1 LFSISIF
8 QGIIDWLERS
18 QQPCFYKKH
27 FGMDCPGCGMQRAIV
42 ELLKGNVWESIL
54 LYPALLPTIL
64 LFIFLILHLIF
75 KFKKGALILKISF
88 IFTVSII
95 IINFIIKTILT
106 NNF

>member
-1 LFSISIF
+1 
-8 QGIIDWLERS
+8 
-18 QQPCFYKKH
+18 
-27 FGMDCPGCGMQRAIV
+27 MDCPGCGMQRAII
-42 ELLKGNVWESIL
+42 ELLKGNIWESIL
-54 LYPALLPTIL
+54 LYPALLPTIF